1 MAKNFLPLASV
12 CWEVRHLLG
21 NGSPGWCGRATEEH
35 RAGASSGLPSD
46 REQRIGRELGQT
58 FNGLPGEHQDFE
70 VLGEEQDVAEV
81 L

>member
-1 MAKNFLPLASV
+1 M
-12 CWEVRHLLG
+12 
-21 NGSPGWCGRATEEH
+21 
-35 RAGASSGLPSD
+35 PSD